1 MHTEIEDEMKRRVL
15 QKASHI
21 KLEQAFKEKAN
32 MLKKDKEDNAFKIK
46 HKQRLFLLAFH
57 GLYGLIRFLRPFF
70 KLKHPLVPQINTF

>member
-1 MHTEIEDEMKRRVL
+1 MENSKAKRWIMRNQRRMHTEIEDEMKRRVL

-46 HKQRLFLLAFH
+46 HKQRLEE
-57 GLYGLIRFLRPFF
+57 ISKMR
-70 KLKHPLVPQINTF
+70 KK